1 MSPSEPRG
9 EEAASWRGMIGMLSE
24 NLLPKA
30 CCMAA
35 GAGGTAIK
43 KVQTGAGCCGF
54 PECALGTPTVRAYE
68 KGFLGG

>member
-1 MSPSEPRG
+1 
-9 EEAASWRGMIGMLSE
+9 MLSE